1 MEETYPNFWMPD
13 TIILVKCDG
22 TRVEEIQASVGE
34 NDITIL
40 DMRLQIEPQDTIE
53 RQLPNGLPEIYKVLN
68 VIYDSGFPF
77 PPHQRRARQVIK
89 VRKAN
94 AFQDELQP
102 TTVNHN
108 YGGVQSVQ
116 HGSHNVAYNNQGS
129 DAQELAD
136 LIAQMRTSV
145 HDLDLPEEE
154 KEEAQQMIAVLE
166 EQTKAQPSNVS
177 RIKALAKSTFLYL
190 ADKGIDLSVSLG
202 GTVLGSILL
211 KSLRLT

>member
-1 MEETYPNFWMPD
+1 MEEIYSNSNFCMLH
-13 TIILVKCDG
+13 TITLVKCDG
-22 TRVEEIQASVGE
+22 IRVENIQAFVDE
-34 NDITIL
+34 NEITIF
-40 DMRLQIEPQDTIE
+40 DMHLQIEPQDTIE
-53 RQLPNGLPEIYKVLN
+53 RWLPNGLPEIYKVLN
-68 VIYDSGFPF
+68 VVYDSGFPF
-77 PPHQRRARQVIK
+77 PPNQRRARQVIK
-89 VRKAN
+89 VSKAN
-94 AFQDELQP
+94 VSRDELQP
-102 TTVNHN
+102 TTVDHN
-108 YGGVQSVQ
+108 YGSVQ

-129 DAQELAD
+129 AAQELAD

-145 HDLDLPEEE
+145 HALDLPEEE

-211 KSLRLT
+211 KSLHLT